1 MHADV
6 VELVDTLA
14 LGASASGREG
24 SSPFIRTI
32 IKTRPFGR
40 VFIMVLFGDFKPP
53 PQACKVRTASGSS
66 ETEFSMKAVL
76 SIVKSGVAERGQVL
90 LFDYTK
96 RSTSQR
102 TTSLGI

>member
-40 VFIMVLFGDFKPP
+40 AFIMVLFGDFEPP

-66 ETEFSMKAVL
+66 ETDFPMKAML
-76 SIVKSGVAERGQVL
+76 SIAKSGGR
-90 LFDYTK
+90 
-96 RSTSQR
+96 QR
-102 TTSLGI
+102 